1 MEEKRPLLADKR
13 EWLPVLSLLAAT
25 LLWAS
30 SFVALKIAFAHFDPM
45 VVIFGRMLVGS
56 LCFIFL
62 PATFRGLNYRPGDLG
77 RLGLMA
83 FCEPCLYFIFEA
95 MAIVNTTASQAG
107 MVTAILPL
115 LVAVV
120 ARIALKEHLTR
131 RTLAGF
137 FIAIAG
143 VIWLSLAAEA
153 DAGAPN
159 PLLGNF
165 YEFVAMVCATGYVIQ
180 LKRLTSRYSPFFL
193 TAVQAFAGSLFFFPI
208 LFLPGTELPVR
219 YDFVGVTAVV
229 YLGAFITLGAYGC
242 YNYGVS
248 RIPVSQAT
256 AFINLIPVFAVI
268 LGWMVLGETFT
279 GSQYLAAG
287 IVFWGVYLSQDRRRP
302 SKT

>member
-1 MEEKRPLLADKR
+1 VNDNS
-13 EWLPVLSLLAAT
+13 EWLPMFSLLAAT

-56 LCFIFL
+56 LCFLFL
-62 PATFRGLNYRPGDLG
+62 PATFRGLAYRPGDLR
-77 RLGLMA
+77 RLAFMA

-95 MAIVNTTASQAG
+95 RAIENTTASQAG
-107 MVTAILPL
+107 MITAILPL

-120 ARIALKEHLTR
+120 AHIVLKEHLSR
-131 RTLAGF
+131 RTLIGF
-137 FIAIAG
+137 FIAIVG
-143 VIWLSLAAEA
+143 VVWLSLAAEA
-153 DAGAPN
+153 DVTAPN

-165 YEFVAMVCATGYVIQ
+165 YEFLAMVCATGYVIQ
-180 LKRLTSRYSPFFL
+180 LKQLTSRYNPFFL
-193 TAVQAFAGSLFFFPI
+193 TAVQAFAGCLFFFPLM
-208 LFLPGTELPVR
+208 LFPPTTLPTHFTVT
-219 YDFVGVTAVV
+219 GVAAVV
-229 YLGAFITLGAYGC
+229 YLGALITLGAYGC

-268 LGWMVLGETFT
+268 LGWLILGETFT

-287 IVFWGVYLSQDRRRP
+287 IVFWGVYLSQDRRRAF
-302 SKT
+302 KTEAG